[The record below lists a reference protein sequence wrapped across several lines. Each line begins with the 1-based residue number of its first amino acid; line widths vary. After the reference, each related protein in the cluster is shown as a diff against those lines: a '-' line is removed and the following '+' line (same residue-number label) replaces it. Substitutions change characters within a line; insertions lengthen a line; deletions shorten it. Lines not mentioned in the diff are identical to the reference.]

1 MKNSTGCSGS
11 GLLTSDGLLPYLA
24 GFERLLRRNGYSPI
38 TARRKVRLVRDF
50 SAWLTRRTINIK
62 DLTLEQG
69 ERYLRY
75 RARHRRPNT
84 DDIAGLKHLLELLR
98 DEGIVAQGKACKR
111 STPVDRLVDRYALYL
126 REERAVA
133 PDTVVTYSRVARSFL
148 AQRFGEGR
156 ANLSALGATDVLK
169 FVQHHVARGSRKAAQ
184 LACSVLRSFLHATA
198 VKSSSILRR
207 EFLE

>member
-1 MKNSTGCSGS
+1 IHCAIFRAPDYAESPVDSGRNWGVEPSLVGIILTLPRHHHCHWEAFVKNSTGCSGS

-24 GFERLLRRNGYSPI
+24 GFERLLRRNGYAPI

-50 SAWLTRRTINIK
+50 SAWLTRRRINIK

-98 DEGIVAQGKACKR
+98 DEGIVAHRKACKR

-133 PDTVVTYSRVARSFL
+133 PDTVVTYSRV
-148 AQRFGEGR
+148 
-156 ANLSALGATDVLK
+156 
-169 FVQHHVARGSRKAAQ
+169 
-184 LACSVLRSFLHATA
+184 
-198 VKSSSILRR
+198 
-207 EFLE
+207 